1 MPDPLL
7 ILGASTRAAASSAI
21 RAGLSPLTADLFC
34 DDDLCQMTDKARRVS
49 DYPSDLPSL
58 ARDYPPSAW
67 MFTGGLENHPRII
80 DEISAE
86 RVLWGTPAG
95 PIQRVRDP
103 WQLSQRLHHCGLPC
117 AEVLRADQRET
128 IGRRSRSRWIR
139 KPFHSAGGGNMQ
151 LLSACRDVSQDTD
164 STDAQRDDVLSH
176 YLQRV
181 VDGESQSAV
190 FVAARGEAVLLGVTR
205 QLIGASWTGAT
216 GFRYGGSI
224 GPLQPSATHLSQWWA
239 IGDGLAS
246 GFDLRGLFG
255 VDAIVNDRGI
265 WAIEVNPRYTSS
277 IEVLEFGLE
286 FHAVT
291 DHVAA
296 CRDGQLE
303 DCSPAAHGRFRGKAI
318 IYAGRDVRI
327 DDAFVRTARQANA
340 EQTWPVVADI
350 PTAAQTIAAGHPVA
364 TVFASSDRLTDVEPR
379 LRDAVQA
386 RSTKWKL

>member
-1 MPDPLL
+1 
-7 ILGASTRAAASSAI
+7 
-21 RAGLSPLTADLFC
+21 
-34 DDDLCQMTDKARRVS
+34 
-49 DYPSDLPSL
+49 
-58 ARDYPPSAW
+58 
-67 MFTGGLENHPRII
+67 
-80 DEISAE
+80 
-86 RVLWGTPAG
+86 
-95 PIQRVRDP
+95 
-103 WQLSQRLHHCGLPC
+103 
-117 AEVLRADQRET
+117 
-128 IGRRSRSRWIR
+128 
-139 KPFHSAGGGNMQ
+139 MQ
-151 LLSACRDVSQDTD
+151 LLSACRDVSKDTD
-164 STDAQRDDVLSH
+164 STDAQRDNVLSH

-224 GPLQPSATHLSQWWA
+224 GPLQPSAAHRSQWWT

-296 CRDGQLE
+296 CRDGQLK
-303 DCSPAAHGRFRGKAI
+303 DLSPAAHGRFHGKAI

-327 DDAFVRTARQANA
+327 DDAFVRAARQANA

-386 RSTKWKL
+386 WRTKWKL